1 MSSDRDELAKFAVL
15 QSLYKR
21 LGEMLGT
28 KNPDNLRGHADADL
42 LDLWEHHGV
51 DRQRLQIGDTT
62 IGYLVLKFSKA
73 TKKAVIIVTDPDAL
87 AQEDE
92 ALVRMFVRH
101 YADKFANFVLEV
113 TGAVPDGCEM
123 RVDDVPSQ
131 CIGTTVTGC
140 KPEDVFP
147 LLGADG
153 IAGYLKEA

>member
-21 LGEMLGT
+21 LGELLGT
-28 KNPDNLRGHADADL
+28 KNPDNLRGQVDADL
-42 LDLWEHHGV
+42 LDLWKRHGV
-51 DRQRLQIGDTT
+51 DRQRLQIGDATV
-62 IGYLVLKFSKA
+62 GYVALKFSKPA
-73 TKKAVIIVTDPDAL
+73 KRAVIIVNDADAL
-87 AQEDE
+87 AKEDE

-101 YADKFANFVLEV
+101 YADKFASFVLEV

-123 RVDDVPSQ
+123 RVEDVPSQ
-131 CIGTTVTGC
+131 CIGSTVTGC
-140 KPEDVFP
+140 KPDDVFP